1 MYLDSI
7 IWILIWNVNC
17 GYFQEDLE
25 QSISQLVVDDDEMDD
40 PAIMTITKRQP
51 IPQVGISV

>member
-1 MYLDSI
+1 MV
-7 IWILIWNVNC
+7 IWQIVFYNL
-17 GYFQEDLE
+17 QEDLE

-51 IPQVGISV
+51 IPQVATSAY